1 MYIESMRWAL
11 ACIKLMGFPHFEK
24 KIVLW
29 FGATYKMSTIHGE
42 ASMSTRCQRNFVL
55 KILLI
60 KALLDF
66 FKLFPRDFGDSI
78 IYGSIP

>member
-1 MYIESMRWAL
+1 M
-11 ACIKLMGFPHFEK
+11 
-24 KIVLW
+24 W

-66 FKLFPRDFGDSI
+66 FKLFPRDI
-78 IYGSIP
+78 IGPYFNSTNNIVDLKYQRGIS

>member
-1 MYIESMRWAL
+1 MSSRQRDELLHIRV
-11 ACIKLMGFPHFEK
+11 GVK
-24 KIVLW
+24 KKTNMW